1 MLRGAE
7 GGHWT
12 HTQGEGDG
20 AVGAEMSDG
29 ATSQGCR
36 QLEEAGRTLPRSP
49 EGAPPC
55 TPLDVSPVVPTLDC
69 QPPELLCYQLLV
81 VIAAVGN

>member
-1 MLRGAE
+1 MEPQAKDAGSWR
-7 GGHWT
+7 
-12 HTQGEGDG
+12 
-20 AVGAEMSDG
+20 
-29 ATSQGCR
+29 R
-36 QLEEAGRTLPRSP
+36 AGRTLPQSP